1 VPTRSA
7 GGGGGSGLGPRGG
20 GAGGEARR
28 GPTLPLQLV
37 LRSGGVVGEGPEAED
52 VRGCGDRRDEAPG
65 APRG

>member
-1 VPTRSA
+1 VASA
-7 GGGGGSGLGPRGG
+7 HV
-20 GAGGEARR
+20 AGGEARR